1 MAPFSLLRM
10 ELHGL
15 QGILTQQEISMESP
29 TETIPLWQWVL
40 EEPFAH
46 HRMELV
52 FKTPIMSLAITG
64 IQGLLG
70 HQTLSMES
78 PPDEAHSP
86 CPLGKALPLLTCYT
100 EKIFRSGKPES
111 VGTT

>member
-1 MAPFSLLRM
+1 M

-52 FKTPIMSLAITG
+52 FKTPIMSPPTKSGL
-64 IQGLLG
+64 QGLLV
-70 HQTLSMES
+70 HLMLSKES
-78 PPDEAHSP
+78 PPGEAHSP
-86 CPLGKALPLLTCYT
+86 RPLIKALPLLHGNP
-100 EKIFRSGKPES
+100 EKVF
-111 VGTT
+111 